1 MDNISFKEDHVSQ
14 IPAIALLQKLGY
26 TYLSPDEAMSLRGNK
41 ATNVLLESILRKQL
55 KEINRLKISSTRSA
69 DLFSETNIENGI
81 RALKDMPMNEGYVS
95 ACQSAYDL
103 ITLGKAFEQ
112 NIDGD
117 KKSFTLRYID
127 WDNIENNVFHIT
139 EEYEVLRSSS
149 KEHYRPDIVLF
160 INGIPLCIIECKRPD
175 MKEPLTEAISQHIR
189 NQQTDGIRHL
199 YVYSQLLLS
208 IATLQAKY
216 ATTDSKEEFWFNW
229 KEPINNEEKESIKR
243 LVNTPLA
250 PFQKE
255 KLYKQRAGWEINLI
269 EQREKEELAVS
280 LQDEYLYYLC
290 RPERLLEIIKDYII
304 FEGGKFKKIARY
316 QQYFA
321 IKKIIRRIQN
331 IEKGKRQGGVIWHTQ
346 GSGKSLTMAMLAK
359 KIYKSV
365 KNPKILVVTDR
376 IDLDTQIT
384 STFTQVDVQVNN
396 AKTGNHLV
404 ELLKSKS
411 DRVITTI
418 INKFEAAVNQL
429 SGSPLE
435 SNNIFVLID
444 EGHRTQYGTFNVK
457 MQRVLPNACFLA
469 FTGTPLMKKEKST
482 AQKFGGIIDTYTIL
496 QAVED
501 KAIVPII
508 YEGRH
513 AVQDVNQQALD
524 KGFDYVSEPLTEY
537 QRTDLKR
544 KYSRANLIGK
554 TEQRIDEIARN
565 ISDHYTQNWGED
577 NTGERSGFKGMVVT
591 PDKATAIKYKRAF
604 DLIGKVTTEVI
615 ISPPDDR
622 EGNEDANEEPTDEV
636 VKFWKN
642 MEAKYGRGFEE
653 SLISQFKKTDYPD
666 LIIVVDKLLTGF
678 DEPRVVVM
686 YMCRKLKEHTL
697 LQAIA
702 RVNRVAPGKEYGF
715 VIDYEGIIG
724 ELDEAMNTYSTLSEF
739 ETEDLVGTFTDI
751 KKEIENL
758 PQLHSVL
765 NDLFKE
771 LSNKLDPVSYA
782 ALLAKEDIR
791 AEFYQKFGAFA
802 KCLKLA
808 FSSIDFENNTPE
820 KIKNVYRR
828 DLKFYTEL
836 RNAVVNTYS
845 DKIDFKKYEKQL
857 QKLLDQHVTTEE
869 IIRLTEQVS
878 ILDGEAFER
887 ELEKVVGTRAKAEM
901 IASRTTKHI
910 TERME
915 EDPVFYKKLSE
926 LIKETIADL
935 RAMRISEA
943 AALQKLKEYREQA
956 VTKKG
961 EDIPNELE
969 GKEEAIAFYRL
980 FKDSTDFS
988 NEEGVAFCNEVDLIL
1003 KRFKVVDW
1011 QSKLDVVRRINFLIG
1026 EYLIDHLGMSIKD
1039 AEALA
1044 DKCVEVAKLRY

>member
-1 MDNISFKEDHVSQ
+1 MSTPSFKEDYISQ
-14 IPAIALLQKLGY
+14 IPALQLLQKLGY

-41 ATNVLLESILRKQL
+41 TTNVLLEDILRKQL
-55 KEINRLKISSTRSA
+55 KEINSIRVSSTKTGI
-69 DLFSETNIENGI
+69 FSDTNIENGI
-81 RALKDMPMNEGYVS
+81 LALKDLPMNEGYVS

-127 WDNIENNVFHIT
+127 WENIQNNVFHIT
-139 EEYEVLRSSS
+139 EEYEVMRSSS

-160 INGIPLCIIECKRPD
+160 INGIPLCIMECKRPD
-175 MKEPLTEAISQHIR
+175 IKEPLAEAISQHIR
-189 NQQTDGIRHL
+189 NQQADGIRHL

-216 ATTDSKEEFWFNW
+216 ATTDSKEEFWSAW
-229 KEPINNEEKESIKR
+229 KETANNDEKESLKK
-243 LVNTPLA
+243 LVNTP
-250 PFQKE
+250 PTPWQKE
-255 KLYKQRAGWEINLI
+255 KLFKQREGWEIDII

-290 RPERLLEIIKDYII
+290 RPERLLEMIKDYII

-321 IKKIIRRIQN
+321 VKKIIRRIQN
-331 IEKGKRQGGVIWHTQ
+331 IEQGRRQGGVIWHTQ

-359 KIYKSV
+359 KIYKTV

-384 STFTQVDVQVNN
+384 STFTQVDVQVAN

-429 SGSPLE
+429 GGAPLE

-537 QRTDLKR
+537 QKTDLKK

-554 TEQRIDEIARN
+554 TEQRIDEIARD

-636 VKFWKN
+636 VKFWKG
-642 MEAKYGRGFEE
+642 MEAKYGRGFDE
-653 SLISQFKKTDYPD
+653 SLINQFKKTDYPE

-715 VIDYEGIIG
+715 VVDYEGIIG
-724 ELDEAMNTYSTLSEF
+724 ELDEAMNTYSNLSEF
-739 ETEDLVGTFTDI
+739 ETEDLIGAFTDI
-751 KKEIENL
+751 KKEIEKL
-758 PQLHSVL
+758 PQSHSVL
-765 NDLFKE
+765 NDIFKQ

-782 ALLAKEDIR
+782 ALLADEAIR
-791 AEFYQKFGAFA
+791 TEFYQKFSVFA

-808 FSSIDFENNTPE
+808 FSSIDFENNVSE
-820 KIKNVYRR
+820 KIKIVYKR

-836 RNAVVNTYS
+836 RNAVINTYS
-845 DKIDFKKYEKQL
+845 DKVNFKKYEKQL

-887 ELEKVVGTRAKAEM
+887 ELEKVIGTRAKAEM

-926 LIKETIADL
+926 LIKQTIADL

-943 AALQKLKEYREQA
+943 EALKKLKEYRERA

-961 EDIPNELE
+961 EDVPNELE
-969 GKEEAIAFYRL
+969 GKEEAIAFFRL
-980 FKDSTDFS
+980 FKDSTVFSNEDGVDFS
-988 NEEGVAFCNEVDLIL
+988 NEVDSII
-1003 KRFKVVDW
+1003 KKFSVVDW
-1011 QSKLDVVRRINFLIG
+1011 QEKLDVVRKMNFLIG
-1026 EYLIDHLGMSIKD
+1026 EYLIDHLKMSIKD

-1044 DKCVEVAKLRY
+1044 DKCIEVAKLRY